1 MSRVL
6 LACGGTGG
14 HLAPGIALAQRLT
27 EEGHEC
33 LLIVSSKVVDAR
45 MTSNYPRLNFVPGKG
60 RGFGPG
66 LIAKLLFFPALLGA
80 VWSSWCLLRR
90 FRPDA
95 LVCFGGFMSL
105 GPSLACRLSGIPVLV
120 HEANRKPGK
129 AVNDARAY
137 QQALFRQALE
147 ERGALLRSFK
157 GPPLNVPPG
166 RE

>member
-60 RGFGPG
+60 VF
-66 LIAKLLFFPALLGA
+66 
-80 VWSSWCLLRR
+80 
-90 FRPDA
+90 DT
-95 LVCFGGFMSL
+95 
-105 GPSLACRLSGIPVLV
+105 
-120 HEANRKPGK
+120 EEK
-129 AVNDARAY
+129 AVNPVY
-137 QQALFRQALE
+137 PN
-147 ERGALLRSFK
+147 S
-157 GPPLNVPPG
+157 PS

>member
-1 MSRVL
+1 MGVGL

-27 EEGHEC
+27 DEGHEC

-80 VWSSWCLLRR
+80 VWSAWRLLRR
-90 FRPDA
+90 FRPDVLA
-95 LVCFGGFMSL
+95 CFGGFMSR
-105 GPSLACRLSGIPVLV
+105 GPSLAGRPCGFPGLA
-120 HEANRKPGK
+120 HAANSQPGT
-129 AVNDARAY
+129 A
-137 QQALFRQALE
+137 
-147 ERGALLRSFK
+147 
-157 GPPLNVPPG
+157 
-166 RE
+166 